1 MKRLI
6 LAVGMIGC
14 VSMVSAASRS
24 CSLRR
29 CSWYGLDDRRGKF
42 DLCLRGGVGLNQI
55 EAITAT
61 RASGSS
67 RPKVLGD
74 YSVPEGWPGPKAE
87 ASNNTPGV
95 PLQFDDPV
103 GNNDA
108 HAGAGFVTDHQQEN
122 DHFYFHSDHLGS
134 TSYLTDNDGN
144 VSQFVCYIPY
154 GETLVD
160 EHITSVD
167 SILHNGAY
175 RTKYLFNGKELD
187 SETGLYYYGAR
198 YFEPKVILWYGVD
211 PLTEGKPFVSGFVY
225 CLGNPTRFVDPD
237 GRWEEDEDGNLV
249 AQKDDNIK
257 TLAEYLN
264 TSEEFAASILQ
275 DQAYIDQKGKLTLKE
290 GDVLQVESDEPSS
303 NERESLGFLG
313 NQIRNKAGSNFS
325 KDLFENYWNGNGDK
339 ELTDKE
345 FLGILLFLKKNGTST
360 GNSTDVNLID
370 DDGSSAPGYVKV
382 VSFYNS
388 KKYALAFGSASIYY
402 DSNNRVVGFYD
413 RYDFDK
419 KDWGSRS
426 VSNEIKTRMVNNV
439 SPSNARAFSIRY
451 GYSQR

>member
-1 MKRLI
+1 M
-6 LAVGMIGC
+6 
-14 VSMVSAASRS
+14 
-24 CSLRR
+24 
-29 CSWYGLDDRRGKF
+29 
-42 DLCLRGGVGLNQI
+42 
-55 EAITAT
+55 
-61 RASGSS
+61 
-67 RPKVLGD
+67 
-74 YSVPEGWPGPKAE
+74 
-87 ASNNTPGV
+87 
-95 PLQFDDPV
+95 
-103 GNNDA
+103 
-108 HAGAGFVTDHQQEN
+108 
-122 DHFYFHSDHLGS
+122 
-134 TSYLTDNDGN
+134 
-144 VSQFVCYIPY
+144 
-154 GETLVD
+154 
-160 EHITSVD
+160 
-167 SILHNGAY
+167 
-175 RTKYLFNGKELD
+175 
-187 SETGLYYYGAR
+187 
-198 YFEPKVILWYGVD
+198 
-211 PLTEGKPFVSGFVY
+211 
-225 CLGNPTRFVDPD
+225 
-237 GRWEEDEDGNLV
+237 
-249 AQKDDNIK
+249 
-257 TLAEYLN
+257 
-264 TSEEFAASILQ
+264 
-275 DQAYIDQKGKLTLKE
+275 TLKE
-290 GDVLQVESDEPSS
+290 GDVLQVESEGPSS

-313 NQIRNKAGSNFS
+313 NQIRNKAGSDFS